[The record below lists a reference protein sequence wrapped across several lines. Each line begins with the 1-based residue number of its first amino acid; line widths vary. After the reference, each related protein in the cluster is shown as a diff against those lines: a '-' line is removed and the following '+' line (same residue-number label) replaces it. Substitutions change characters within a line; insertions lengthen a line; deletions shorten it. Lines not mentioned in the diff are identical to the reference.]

1 MNYLPAK
8 YIAILPILAAF
19 SGAYAQA
26 PSATPALSQGGVTAE
41 QKQRAYSKMM
51 EGQRYLIKST
61 PDRTA
66 VNASIDARLAQ
77 IEAQK
82 TNIRLAQTAFQRAV
96 ELDPDLAEAYT
107 ALSELALNT
116 PPSNVD
122 EAINLSS
129 LATKVDADNFG
140 GHRILARLY
149 TFKSHMNSDRAID
162 KGFADK
168 ATAEWKEVAR
178 LDPRSAEAWAFLS
191 EFYSLDGNADEQISS
206 LRKWVAAAVPVDTQF
221 YRGIMRMGDLSP
233 ERASVK
239 LGRSLVATGKTSEAI
254 SVISEVIAD
263 NPDYDEAIDI
273 LQEAIEGAGS
283 SAAASAIKALEPA
296 VYANPGN
303 IELVNLLSQIHT
315 KAGNSDE
322 ALKVL
327 RNAYDRVVS
336 TNKPA
341 AGAYSVSIGDLFAS
355 NDKVSE
361 AIDAYERALSLRGI
375 REGQAVA
382 DRDRE
387 FVVQVFDKMIRAY
400 KSANR
405 NDDAKAVIDRARKL
419 LGKDD
424 LFADKQVIAMYRES
438 GRRQDALSAARALRS
453 RFPSDYGLLRLE
465 ASILT
470 ESGMVDQGV
479 TLIRNLI
486 EAKSVS
492 PAGDGDSSV
501 PSVPALFDDFTN
513 YIFISHLYNEANRGN
528 DARLAADQA
537 YNAAGSDDRR
547 QLAKLTVATSQQVS
561 GDYAAAESTLREILR
576 QTPGNPIALNNLGY
590 VLVERNERLTEALT
604 LIQKAIRIDP
614 TNPSYLD
621 SLGWANFRLG
631 NLEEAERNL
640 RNAARIDYASAT
652 IQEHL
657 GDVYDKQ
664 GKQQQARTFWQ
675 RALDLSTNEADANR
689 IRIKLRQ

>member
-1 MNYLPAK
+1 
-8 YIAILPILAAF
+8 
-19 SGAYAQA
+19 
-26 PSATPALSQGGVTAE
+26 
-41 QKQRAYSKMM
+41 
-51 EGQRYLIKST
+51 
-61 PDRTA
+61 
-66 VNASIDARLAQ
+66 
-77 IEAQK
+77 
-82 TNIRLAQTAFQRAV
+82 
-96 ELDPDLAEAYT
+96 
-107 ALSELALNT
+107 
-116 PPSNVD
+116 
-122 EAINLSS
+122 
-129 LATKVDADNFG
+129 
-140 GHRILARLY
+140 
-149 TFKSHMNSDRAID
+149 
-162 KGFADK
+162 
-168 ATAEWKEVAR
+168 
-178 LDPRSAEAWAFLS
+178 
-191 EFYSLDGNADEQISS
+191 
-206 LRKWVAAAVPVDTQF
+206 
-221 YRGIMRMGDLSP
+221 
-233 ERASVK
+233 
-239 LGRSLVATGKTSEAI
+239 
-254 SVISEVIAD
+254 
-263 NPDYDEAIDI
+263 
-273 LQEAIEGAGS
+273 
-283 SAAASAIKALEPA
+283 
-296 VYANPGN
+296 
-303 IELVNLLSQIHT
+303 
-315 KAGNSDE
+315 
-322 ALKVL
+322 
-327 RNAYDRVVS
+327 
-336 TNKPA
+336 
-341 AGAYSVSIGDLFAS
+341 
-355 NDKVSE
+355 
-361 AIDAYERALSLRGI
+361 
-375 REGQAVA
+375 
-382 DRDRE
+382 
-387 FVVQVFDKMIRAY
+387 
-400 KSANR
+400 
-405 NDDAKAVIDRARKL
+405 
-419 LGKDD
+419 
-424 LFADKQVIAMYRES
+424 MYRES

-664 GKQQQARTFWQ
+664 GKQQQARSFWQ